1 MEPHNA
7 AEKRKIAVLDI
18 TLAGLMVAVIEVSKM
33 ALAFLPNIELTSF
46 WLILFTLF
54 FGRRIALVVPVFILI
69 EGTVYGFGIWWVMYL
84 YAWPLLVCLTW
95 IFRRQES
102 VWFWSILSGAFG
114 LFFGALCAVPYFF
127 LGAGG
132 GAGVAAGIR
141 TALAWWVAGI
151 PWDIV
156 HCAGNFA
163 LMLVLYQPVR
173 RVMEAVRRLTARS
186 FDGNAM

>member
-18 TLAGLMVAVIEVSKM
+18 TLTGLMVAVIEVSKM

-95 IFRRQES
+95 MFRRQES
-102 VWFWSILSGAFG
+102 VWFWSIVSGAFG
-114 LFFGALCAVPYFF
+114 LSFGALCAVPYFF

-156 HCAGNFA
+156 HCVGNFA
-163 LMLVLYQPVR
+163 LMLVLYRPVR

-186 FDGNAM
+186 FDGDAM

>member
-33 ALAFLPNIELTSF
+33 ALTFLPNIELTSF

-95 IFRRQES
+95 MFRRQES
-102 VWFWSILSGAFG
+102 VWFWSIVSGAFG
-114 LFFGALCAVPYFF
+114 LSFGALCAVPYFF